1 MLKEIII
8 SVVIVVTIF
17 VGNIM
22 LEKYTEKTINTVID
36 QLSELKFVLE
46 DNQQKVDTEEIKNDV
61 SNFYKDWENK
71 HKKLAYYIEHDEL
84 EKVKTDLTAFRSYV
98 VTNDFVQA
106 RCEIDKAIYILRHI
120 EEKIDLACKMFS
132 KL

>member
-8 SVVIVVTIF
+8 SVAIVVSIL

-22 LEKYTEKTINTVID
+22 LEKYTEKTINNVID
-36 QLSELKFVLE
+36 QLSELKLTLE
-46 DNQQKVDTEEIKNDV
+46 RNQEKVDTDEIKNNV
-61 SNFYKDWENK
+61 SNFYRDWEVK

-106 RCEIDKAIYILRHI
+106 RCELDKAIYILRHI
-120 EEKIDLACKMFS
+120 EEKNRFS
-132 KL
+132 LQNIF